1 VFAFASPDRHRTVDH
16 AATPHHVYDDVV
28 AGQRVSVV

>member
-1 VFAFASPDRHRTVDH
+1 VFPSPLRHHTVDH

-28 AGQRVSVV
+28 AGQRAAVV